1 MCKNRLRVNHMNL
14 RGVQRKAEEC
24 DILLNRQQTERGYYS
39 YLKANDWTDDGYVW
53 EWPLLTSSLSAWI
66 GVWDELAGGAIAPTH
81 STNILHLP
89 RTHYSITAKKLS
101 REENSM
107 EKLYILNIG
116 LYPMILK
123 TWAKTYSLSQKFTY
137 TLQNLQ
143 NVDYFTK

>member
-1 MCKNRLRVNHMNL
+1 MCKYRLRVNHMNL

-24 DILLNRQQTERGYYS
+24 DILLKRQQTELIYYS
-39 YLKANDWTDDGYVW
+39 YLKANDGYVW

-66 GVWDELAGGAIAPTH
+66 GVWDELAGGAISPTH
-81 STNILHLP
+81 PTNILHLP

-116 LYPMILK
+116 LCPMILK
-123 TWAKTYSLSQKFTY
+123 TWAKTYSWSQKFTY